1 MRALVC
7 ETLGPVN
14 SHRVQEIPDPV
25 PGKRQVAVRVHAC
38 GVNFADTLIVQG
50 KYQERP
56 ELPFVP
62 GSEVAGEVIALG
74 EGVKGIAL
82 GQRVMALTSV
92 GGFAEIALA
101 AADTLIPLPD
111 GIDFTDAAAFTVAY
125 GTSHVALETRA
136 QLKAGETL
144 IINGASGGVG
154 LTALEIGKMMG
165 ATVIGLAST
174 EEKRALVAE
183 RGADHVF
190 DVADPDLR
198 DKVKALGGADVGYDV
213 VGGEAFNTMLR
224 CMKFEGR
231 LLTVGFAS
239 GEIPQ
244 VPANLLL
251 VKNISVVGV
260 YWGSYARNNPSVL
273 MKSLVRLT
281 QWLKEGQLRPHVSA
295 VYSLDEATKGLEA
308 LANRQSV
315 GKVVIKP

>member
-7 ETLGPVN
+7 ETLGPVT

-101 AADTLIPLPD
+101 SADTLIPLPD

-273 MKSLVRLT
+273 MKSLVQLT

-308 LANRQSV
+308 LASRQSV

>member
-7 ETLGPVN
+7 ETLGPVT

-25 PGKRQVAVRVHAC
+25 PGKRQVAIRVHAC

-101 AADTLIPLPD
+101 SADTLIPLPD
-111 GIDFTDAAAFTVAY
+111 GIDFADAAAFTVAY

-190 DVADPDLR
+190 DVADPELR

-273 MKSLVRLT
+273 MKSLVQLT
-281 QWLKEGQLRPHVSA
+281 QWLKDGQLRPHVSA

-308 LANRQSV
+308 LASRQSV

>member
-213 VGGEAFNTMLR
+213 VGGDAFNAMLR

-260 YWGSYARNNPSVL
+260 YWGSYARNNSSVL
-273 MKSLVRLT
+273 MKSLVQLT

>member
-273 MKSLVRLT
+273 MKSLVQLT

>member
-14 SHRVQEIPDPV
+14 SHRVQEMPDPV

-213 VGGEAFNTMLR
+213 VGGDAFNTMLR

-273 MKSLVRLT
+273 MKSLVQLT

>member
-14 SHRVQEIPDPV
+14 SHRVQEIPEPL

-190 DVADPDLR
+190 DVADPELR

-213 VGGEAFNTMLR
+213 VGGDAFNTMLR

-273 MKSLVRLT
+273 MKSLVQLT

>member
-174 EEKRALVAE
+174 EEERALVAE

-213 VGGEAFNTMLR
+213 VGGDAFNTMLR

-273 MKSLVRLT
+273 MKSLVQLT
-281 QWLKEGQLRPHVSA
+281 QWLKDGQLRPHVSA

>member
-7 ETLGPVN
+7 ETLGPVT

-25 PGKRQVAVRVHAC
+25 PGKRQVAIRVHAC

-101 AADTLIPLPD
+101 SADTLIPLPD
-111 GIDFTDAAAFTVAY
+111 GIDFADAAAFTVAY

-190 DVADPDLR
+190 DVADPELR
-198 DKVKALGGADVGYDV
+198 DTVKALGGADVGYDV

-273 MKSLVRLT
+273 MKSLVQLT

-308 LANRQSV
+308 LASRQSV

>member
-7 ETLGPVN
+7 ETLGPVT

-25 PGKRQVAVRVHAC
+25 PGKRQVAIRVHAC

-101 AADTLIPLPD
+101 SADTLIPLPD
-111 GIDFTDAAAFTVAY
+111 GIDFADAAAFTVAY

-190 DVADPDLR
+190 DVADPELR

-273 MKSLVRLT
+273 MKSLVQLT

-308 LANRQSV
+308 LASRQSV

>member
-190 DVADPDLR
+190 DVADPELR

-213 VGGEAFNTMLR
+213 VGGDAFNTMLR

-273 MKSLVRLT
+273 MKSLVQLT
-281 QWLKEGQLRPHVSA
+281 QWLKDGQLRPHVSA

>member
-136 QLKAGETL
+136 QLTAGETL

-213 VGGEAFNTMLR
+213 VGGDAFNTMLR

-239 GEIPQ
+239 DEIPQ

-273 MKSLVRLT
+273 MKSLVQLT

-295 VYSLDEATKGLEA
+295 VYSLDEATQGLEA

>member
-7 ETLGPVN
+7 ETLGPIN
-14 SHRVQEIPDPV
+14 SHRVQEIPDPL

-38 GVNFADTLIVQG
+38 GVNFADTLIIQG

-56 ELPFVP
+56 DLPFVP

-183 RGADHVF
+183 HGADHVF

-213 VGGEAFNTMLR
+213 VGGDAFNTMLR

-273 MKSLVRLT
+273 MKSLVQLT
-281 QWLKEGQLRPHVSA
+281 HWLKEGQLRPHVSA

>member
-14 SHRVQEIPDPV
+14 SHRVQETPDPV

-190 DVADPDLR
+190 DVADPELR

-213 VGGEAFNTMLR
+213 VGGDAFNTMLR

-231 LLTVGFAS
+231 LLTLGFAS

-273 MKSLVRLT
+273 MKSLVQLT
-281 QWLKEGQLRPHVSA
+281 QWLKEGQLRPHVSV

>member
-111 GIDFTDAAAFTVAY
+111 GIDFTEAAAFTVAY

-154 LTALEIGKMMG
+154 LTALEIGKMMD

-190 DVADPDLR
+190 DVADPELR

-213 VGGEAFNTMLR
+213 VGGDAFNTMLR

-273 MKSLVRLT
+273 MKSLVQLT
-281 QWLKEGQLRPHVSA
+281 QWLKEGQLRPHVSV

-315 GKVVIKP
+315 GKVVITP

>member
-111 GIDFTDAAAFTVAY
+111 GIDFTEAAAFTVAY

-190 DVADPDLR
+190 DVADPELR

-213 VGGEAFNTMLR
+213 VGGDAFNTMLR

-273 MKSLVRLT
+273 MKSLVQLT

-295 VYSLDEATKGLEA
+295 VYSLDEGTKGLEA

>member
-213 VGGEAFNTMLR
+213 VGGDAFNTMLR

-273 MKSLVRLT
+273 MKSLVQLT

>member
-7 ETLGPVN
+7 ETLGPVT

-25 PGKRQVAVRVHAC
+25 PGKRQVAIRVHAC

-101 AADTLIPLPD
+101 SADTLIPLPD
-111 GIDFTDAAAFTVAY
+111 GIDFADAAAFTVAY

-190 DVADPDLR
+190 DVADPELR

-260 YWGSYARNNPSVL
+260 YWGSYARNNPTVL
-273 MKSLVRLT
+273 MKSLVQLT

-295 VYSLDEATKGLEA
+295 VYSLTKPPRASKPSPTG
-308 LANRQSV
+308 NRWA
-315 GKVVIKP
+315 KW

>member
-56 ELPFVP
+56 KLPFVP

-74 EGVKGIAL
+74 EGVKGITL

-92 GGFAEIALA
+92 GGFAEFALA
-101 AADTLIPLPD
+101 AADTLIPLPN

-190 DVADPDLR
+190 DVADPELR

-213 VGGEAFNTMLR
+213 VGGDAFNTMLR

-273 MKSLVRLT
+273 MKSLVQLT

-295 VYSLDEATKGLEA
+295 IYSLDEATKGLKA

>member
-7 ETLGPVN
+7 ETLGPVT

-25 PGKRQVAVRVHAC
+25 PGKRQVAIRVHAC

-101 AADTLIPLPD
+101 SADTLIPLPD

-190 DVADPDLR
+190 DVADPELR

-213 VGGEAFNTMLR
+213 VGGDAFNTMLR

-273 MKSLVRLT
+273 MKSLVQLT

>member
-14 SHRVQEIPDPV
+14 SHQVQEIPGPV

-213 VGGEAFNTMLR
+213 VGGDAFNTMLR

-273 MKSLVRLT
+273 MKSLVQLT

-295 VYSLDEATKGLEA
+295 VFSLDEATKGLEA

>member
-7 ETLGPVN
+7 ETLGPVT

-101 AADTLIPLPD
+101 SADTLIPLPD
-111 GIDFTDAAAFTVAY
+111 GIDFADAAAFTVAY

-190 DVADPDLR
+190 VVADPELR

-273 MKSLVRLT
+273 MKSLVQLT

-308 LANRQSV
+308 LASRQSV

>member
-213 VGGEAFNTMLR
+213 VGGDAFNTMLR

-239 GEIPQ
+239 SEIPQ

-273 MKSLVRLT
+273 MKSLVQLT

-308 LANRQSV
+308 LVNRQSV

>member
-14 SHRVQEIPDPV
+14 SHRVKEIPDPV

-213 VGGEAFNTMLR
+213 VGGDAFNTMLR

-273 MKSLVRLT
+273 MKSLVQLT

-295 VYSLDEATKGLEA
+295 VFSLDEATKGLEA

>member
-7 ETLGPVN
+7 ESLGPVT
-14 SHRVQEIPDPV
+14 SHRVQDIPDPV

-101 AADTLIPLPD
+101 SADTLIPLPD

-273 MKSLVRLT
+273 MKSLVQLT

-308 LANRQSV
+308 LASRQSV

>member
-111 GIDFTDAAAFTVAY
+111 GIDFTEAAAFTVAY
-125 GTSHVALETRA
+125 GTSNVALETRA

-190 DVADPDLR
+190 DVADPELR

-213 VGGEAFNTMLR
+213 VGGDAFNTMLR

-273 MKSLVRLT
+273 MKSLVQLT
-281 QWLKEGQLRPHVSA
+281 QWLKEGQLRPHVSV

>member
-7 ETLGPVN
+7 ETLGPVT

-25 PGKRQVAVRVHAC
+25 PGKRQVAIRVHAC

-101 AADTLIPLPD
+101 NADTLIPLPE
-111 GIDFTDAAAFTVAY
+111 GIDFADAAAFTVAY

-190 DVADPDLR
+190 DVADPELR

-273 MKSLVRLT
+273 MKSLVQLT

-308 LANRQSV
+308 LASRQSV

>member
-7 ETLGPVN
+7 ETLGPVT

-25 PGKRQVAVRVHAC
+25 PGKRQVAIRVHAC

-101 AADTLIPLPD
+101 SADTLIPLPD
-111 GIDFTDAAAFTVAY
+111 GIDFADAAAFTVAY

-165 ATVIGLAST
+165 ANGIGLAST

-190 DVADPDLR
+190 DVADPELR

-273 MKSLVRLT
+273 MKSLVQLT

-308 LANRQSV
+308 LASRQSV

>member
-111 GIDFTDAAAFTVAY
+111 GIDFTEAAAFTVAY

-154 LTALEIGKMMG
+154 LTALEIGKMIG

-190 DVADPDLR
+190 DVADPELR
-198 DKVKALGGADVGYDV
+198 DKVKGLGGAAVGYDV
-213 VGGEAFNTMLR
+213 VGGDAFNTMLR

-273 MKSLVRLT
+273 MKSLVQLT

>member
-190 DVADPDLR
+190 DVADPELR

-213 VGGEAFNTMLR
+213 VGGNAFNTMLR

-273 MKSLVRLT
+273 MKSLVQLT
-281 QWLKEGQLRPHVSA
+281 QWLKDGQLRPHVSA

>member
-154 LTALEIGKMMG
+154 LTALEIGKMIG

-190 DVADPDLR
+190 DVADPELR
-198 DKVKALGGADVGYDV
+198 DKVKALGGAAVGYDV
-213 VGGEAFNTMLR
+213 VGGDAFNTMLR

-273 MKSLVRLT
+273 MKSLVQLT

>member
-7 ETLGPVN
+7 ETLGPVT

-25 PGKRQVAVRVHAC
+25 PGKRQVAIRVHAC

-101 AADTLIPLPD
+101 SADTLIPLPD
-111 GIDFTDAAAFTVAY
+111 GIDFADAAAFTVAY

-174 EEKRALVAE
+174 EEKRALVDE

-190 DVADPDLR
+190 DVADPELR

-273 MKSLVRLT
+273 MKSLVQLT

-308 LANRQSV
+308 LASRQSV

>member
-14 SHRVQEIPDPV
+14 SHRVQEIPDPA

-273 MKSLVRLT
+273 MKSLVQLT

-308 LANRQSV
+308 LASRQSV

>member
-154 LTALEIGKMMG
+154 LTALEIGKMIG

-190 DVADPDLR
+190 DVADPELR
-198 DKVKALGGADVGYDV
+198 DKVKGLGGAAVGYDV
-213 VGGEAFNTMLR
+213 VGGDAFNTMLR

-273 MKSLVRLT
+273 MQSLVQLT

>member
-7 ETLGPVN
+7 ETLGPVT

-25 PGKRQVAVRVHAC
+25 PGKRQVAIRVHAC

-92 GGFAEIALA
+92 GGFAEIALVST
-101 AADTLIPLPD
+101 DTLIPLPD
-111 GIDFTDAAAFTVAY
+111 GIDFADAAAFTVAY

-190 DVADPDLR
+190 DVADPELR

-244 VPANLLL
+244 VPANLML

-260 YWGSYARNNPSVL
+260 YWGSYARNNPSLL
-273 MKSLVRLT
+273 MKSLVQLT

-308 LANRQSV
+308 LACRQSV

>member
-14 SHRVQEIPDPV
+14 SHRVQETPDPV

-190 DVADPDLR
+190 DVADPELR

-213 VGGEAFNTMLR
+213 VGGDAFNTMLR

-273 MKSLVRLT
+273 MKSLVQLT

-295 VYSLDEATKGLEA
+295 VYSLDEGTKGLEA

>member
-7 ETLGPVN
+7 DTLGPVN
-14 SHRVQEIPDPV
+14 SHQVREVPDPV
-25 PGKRQVAVRVHAC
+25 PGKRQVAIRVHAC

-56 ELPFVP
+56 DLPFIP

-74 EGVKGIAL
+74 EGAKGIGL

-101 AADTLIPLPD
+101 TTDTLIPLPD
-111 GIDFTDAAAFTVAY
+111 GIEFVDAAAFTVAY

-136 QLKAGETL
+136 RLKAGETL
-144 IINGASGGVG
+144 LINGASGGVG

-165 ATVIGLAST
+165 AKVIGLAST
-174 EEKRALVAE
+174 EEKRTLVAD

-190 DVADPDLR
+190 DSADPELR
-198 DKVKALGGADVGYDV
+198 DKIKALGGADVGYDV

-231 LLTVGFAS
+231 LLSVGFAS

-244 VPANLLL
+244 APANLLL

-260 YWGSYARNNPSVL
+260 YWGSYARHNPGVL
-273 MKSLVRLT
+273 MKSLMQLT
-281 QWLKEGQLRPHVSA
+281 QWLKEGKLRPHVSA
-295 VYSLDEATKGLEA
+295 IYALGDATQGLEA
-308 LANRQSV
+308 LANRQSI
-315 GKVVIKP
+315 GKVVIRP

>member
-7 ETLGPVN
+7 ETLGPVT

-25 PGKRQVAVRVHAC
+25 PGKRQVAIRVHAC

-101 AADTLIPLPD
+101 SADTLIPLPD
-111 GIDFTDAAAFTVAY
+111 GIDFADAAAFTVAY

-190 DVADPDLR
+190 DVADPELR

-273 MKSLVRLT
+273 MKSLVQLT

-295 VYSLDEATKGLEA
+295 VYSLDEATKGLGA
-308 LANRQSV
+308 LASRQSV

>member
-213 VGGEAFNTMLR
+213 VGGDAFNTMLR

-273 MKSLVRLT
+273 MKSLVQLT

-308 LANRQSV
+308 LVNRQSV

>member
-14 SHRVQEIPDPV
+14 SHWVQEIPDPV

-190 DVADPDLR
+190 DVADPELR

-213 VGGEAFNTMLR
+213 VGGDAFNTMLR

-273 MKSLVRLT
+273 MKSLVQLT